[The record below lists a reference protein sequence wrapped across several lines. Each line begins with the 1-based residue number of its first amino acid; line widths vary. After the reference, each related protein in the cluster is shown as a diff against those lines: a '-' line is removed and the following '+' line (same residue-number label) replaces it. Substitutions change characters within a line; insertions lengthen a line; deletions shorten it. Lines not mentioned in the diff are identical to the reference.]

1 MTNIPSEIQV
11 AKLSIEAAC
20 TALESLF
27 QRMQVTPR
35 AEKVMVTDTVQEACS
50 RLQSA
55 KDLLARL
62 ETSLPDDDVA
72 DPALL
77 KSGDV

>member
-11 AKLSIEAAC
+11 AKLSIEAAF
-20 TALESLF
+20 TALEMLF
-27 QRMQVTPR
+27 QRIQVSPR

-50 RLQSA
+50 RLQAA

-62 ETSLPDDDVA
+62 ETSLPEDDVA
-72 DPALL
+72 ELAVL
-77 KSGDV
+77 K